1 MWRVTKNTQSSQRGD
16 TIVEVLIAIAVIS
29 LVLAGAYATT
39 NRSLLATRAAQE
51 RSNALKLVESQLEQI
66 KGMASSNPDA
76 LFGTLPGAFCV
87 AQDQALVDSGNEA
100 CAVDASGAPTTTEPI
115 YNLSIERDGPDGE
128 DGYTFTVTNNW
139 EDPSG
144 GQNDQVR
151 TIYRVYR

>member
-1 MWRVTKNTQSSQRGD
+1 MSWGIRKDKQRGD
-16 TIVEVLIAIAVIS
+16 TIVEVLIAMAVIS

-39 NRSLLATRAAQE
+39 NRSLLATRSAQE

-76 LFGTLPGAFCV
+76 IFGTVPGTFCV
-87 AQDQALVDSGNEA
+87 TQDQAVVASSNEA
-100 CAVDASGAPTTTEPI
+100 CAVDAAGAPNTTEPI

-128 DGYTFTVTNNW
+128 DGYTFTVTNSW

-144 GQNDQVR
+144 SQDNQVR